1 MRLDR
6 AAKFGFVATIG
17 VTAIS
22 LATFL
27 MIRMV
32 WANRISGFEGKSI
45 ATIVLVGAGGTTV
58 ILMFL
63 FAVIGV
69 FVDRKLEASEI
80 ASRDE

>member
-1 MRLDR
+1 MRIDR

-27 MIRMV
+27 MMRMV
-32 WANRISGFEGKSI
+32 WANRISGFEGKAM
-45 ATIVLVGAGGTTV
+45 ATIALIGAGGTAV

-69 FVDRKLEASEI
+69 FVDRKLEASGI
-80 ASRDE
+80 ASPEE

>member
-1 MRLDR
+1 MRIDR

-22 LATFL
+22 LATLL
-27 MIRMV
+27 MTRMV
-32 WANRISGFEGKSI
+32 WANRISGFEGKAI
-45 ATIVLVGAGGTTV
+45 GTILVVVVAGTAV

-69 FVDRKLEASEI
+69 FVDRKLEASGI
-80 ASRDE
+80 ASPEE

>member
-1 MRLDR
+1 MRIDR
-6 AAKFGFVATIG
+6 AAKFGFVASIG

-22 LATFL
+22 WATFL

-32 WANRISGFEGKSI
+32 WANRISGFEGKAI
-45 ATIVLVGAGGTTV
+45 ATILVVVAGTAV

-69 FVDRKLEASEI
+69 FVDRKLEARGL
-80 ASRDE
+80 ASLEE